1 MIEHLKQR
9 EAFHLT
15 FLSWLARLLPS
26 GTFVLKGGVNLR
38 FFFMSP
44 RYSEDM
50 DLDVTD
56 IPVFKLRDHVMNIL
70 GHREFAAML
79 KRGGIEGIV
88 PPDMSVAKQTETV
101 QRFKVHL
108 LTAQGLDL
116 FTKIEFSRRGIKDT
130 FLVEAI
136 SRELARAHQLIPF
149 IVPHYDVTAA
159 ALQKIH
165 ALVERAK
172 PQARDVFDLF
182 ILSSQLSADFFSQIS
197 KARRKSAATRILM
210 FDFDT
215 FNGSVVEFLSDEDRI
230 AYGTKDMWETIQLRV
245 IETLEGN
252 RGTH

>member
-9 EAFHLT
+9 ETFHLT
-15 FLSWLARLLPS
+15 FLSWLTRLLPP

-38 FFFMSP
+38 FFFMNP

-56 IPVFKLRDHVMNIL
+56 VPMFKLRDHVMNIL
-70 GHREFAAML
+70 SHREFAATL
-79 KRGGIEGIV
+79 KRSGIEEIV
-88 PPDMSVAKQTETV
+88 PPDLSVAKQTETV

-130 FLVEAI
+130 FAVEAI
-136 SRELARAHQLIPF
+136 SSDLARAHHIIPF
-149 IVPHYDVTAA
+149 IIPHYDVIAA
-159 ALQKIH
+159 ALQKVH
-165 ALVERAK
+165 ALIGRTK

-182 ILSSQLSADFFSQIS
+182 VLSSQLPADFFSQIP
-197 KARRKSAATRILM
+197 KARRKSAVNRTLT

-215 FNGSVVEFLSDEDRI
+215 YNGSVVEFLGDEDRI
-230 AYGTKDMWETIQLRV
+230 VYGTKDMWETIQLRI
-245 IETLEGN
+245 IEVLEGN
-252 RGTH
+252 HGTH